1 MVFAALACFV
11 SFHLIDHI
19 LFCLSLSHF
28 CPVSCHLIVRHLSY
42 SFILLV
48 HSFMHPAL
56 VESQSLLWQ
65 DCSWCRR
72 IFSHS
77 RRDSELDHTTSWH
90 RLWIIYHFSHGLLL
104 EPLGFMASER
114 HQTGFSPTENLQIS
128 SKGFVVDTLSLSG
141 LLSSIVESPPDETC
155 QDEKNGCRFF
165 SLWFILQGFDANTY
179 CMQHN

>member
-1 MVFAALACFV
+1 M
-11 SFHLIDHI
+11 
-19 LFCLSLSHF
+19 
-28 CPVSCHLIVRHLSY
+28 RHLSY

-128 SKGFVVDTLSLSG
+128 SQGFVVDTLSLSG

-155 QDEKNGCRFF
+155 QDEKTDVGF
-165 SLWFILQGFDANTY
+165 SLCGLSCRDLMQILIVCNIIDVCCPVFLGHH
-179 CMQHN
+179 HNYTF